1 MQHAIPH
8 CGFDVIEVDDLRDEV
23 FLQSL
28 EVRERNC
35 YGSSTWVLRNG
46 GIIDQ
51 RR

>member
-8 CGFDVIEVDDLRDEV
+8 CGFYVIEVHDLREEV

-35 YGSSTWVLRNG
+35 GGISLWILRNG